1 MKPHEQVPLGQIY
14 AARDRIKDYVVRSP
28 LLPLNF
34 DGSAAKIFLKLEN
47 LQPINSFKLRGA
59 SNAIAAAPSQQLARG
74 VYTASAGNA
83 AQGVGWNARRLGLPC
98 TIVVPDTAPQNKLE
112 AINRLG
118 AKILKVSYS
127 EWWQVRIDHGYA
139 PLEGQLYV
147 DPASDPAVMAG
158 NGTIGLEILEDLPD
172 VDAIVIPWG
181 SGGLSC
187 GIASAVRALKPETRI
202 YACEVTTA
210 APLAASLAV
219 GKPAQVEYVPSFVDG
234 IGAKSVLEEMW
245 PLASSLLNG
254 SLVMEVAEVADAV
267 RLLVERNRVVAE
279 GAGAAPVAA
288 ALAGKAGQGRVV
300 CIVSGGNIDTE
311 KLVAILQGQ
320 VPA

>member
-1 MKPHEQVPLGQIY
+1 MPS
-14 AARDRIKDYVVRSP
+14 R
-28 LLPLNF
+28 LLP
-34 DGSAAKIFLKLEN
+34 GTSWRKECIPRAPAMR
-47 LQPINSFKLRGA
+47 PRA
-59 SNAIAAAPSQQLARG
+59 SPGTPGDSD
-74 VYTASAGNA
+74 
-83 AQGVGWNARRLGLPC
+83 LPC

-112 AINRLG
+112 AISRLG
-118 AKILKVSYS
+118 ARIVKVSYG
-127 EWWQVRIDHGYA
+127 EWWQVRIDHGYR

-187 GIASAVRALKPETRI
+187 GIASAVKALKPETRI

-210 APLAASLAV
+210 APLAASFAA
-219 GKPAQVEYVPSFVDG
+219 GKPAQVDYIPSFVDG

-245 PLASSLLNG
+245 PLASCLLQG
-254 SLVMEVAEVADAV
+254 SLVMELAEVARAIQ
-267 RLLVERNRVVAE
+267 LLAERNRVIAE
-279 GAGAAPVAA
+279 GAGGAPVAA
-288 ALAGKAGQGRVV
+288 ALAGKAGKGKIA

-311 KLVAILQGQ
+311 KLVTILRGGI
-320 VPA
+320 PG